1 MAKRP
6 PELAERPAM
15 SQGVG
20 ESRPFIAT
28 DGVFENDLTNPRHL
42 SNCTING
49 EPVPEHL
56 WAMFPYEMTDQGYVE
71 KNEGKTVA
79 HTSII
84 RDETHGR
91 IRQRGDDL
99 DRGMGFEASDP
110 MLELVRENVPPG
122 MRPKFLSR
130 DKVDSEGMT
139 RGYQICMKNGNP
151 VTLGT
156 LVLGYMPEE
165 RAAAIQARFEEK
177 SHDAQREM
185 YGEDFDPRNPGR
197 ERVVNRT
204 PKHEGDLSSSLRGR
218 SFAHFENPGPEGPHP
233 GDSDLGLQG
242 DGEGF

>member
-1 MAKRP
+1 
-6 PELAERPAM
+6 M

-20 ESRPFIAT
+20 ESRPFIAPE
-28 DGVFENDLTNPRHL
+28 GVFPDDSADPRHL

-49 EPVPEHL
+49 EPVPDHL
-56 WAMFPYEMTDQGYVE
+56 LAIFPYEMTDQGYAE
-71 KNEGKTVA
+71 KNAGKTVA
-79 HTSII
+79 RASIV
-84 RDETHGR
+84 RDEVHNR
-91 IRQRGDDL
+91 IRRRGEDL
-99 DRGMGFEASDP
+99 DRGMESDAFDP

-130 DKVDSEGMT
+130 SKVDSEGIT

-165 RAAAIQARFEEK
+165 RAAAIQERFEEK

-197 ERVVNRT
+197 ERVVRRT
-204 PKHEGDLSSSLRGR
+204 PKHEGDLSSDLSGR
-218 SFAHFENPGPEGPHP
+218 SFASFENPGPQGPYP
-233 GDSDLGLQG
+233 GDSDPGLQG
-242 DGEGF
+242 GGEDFQL